1 MYKTN
6 DHAFKARQDSALDSQ
21 ASVVFEQSESMI
33 EMEPDRESDFQI
45 LRAEIDMIEESK
57 QENVALS

>member
-1 MYKTN
+1 
-6 DHAFKARQDSALDSQ
+6 
-21 ASVVFEQSESMI
+21 MI

-45 LRAEIDMIEESK
+45 LRAEIDMIEEGK